1 MKELL
6 WHGLKEALAL
16 KLEVPIEL
24 IEEPNRAGQGD
35 FALPCFELAKQQKN
49 NPVEIAKE
57 IEASHKSIP
66 FFSDV
71 KAQGPYVNFYV
82 DWIVFGQIL
91 LDKIDSRFGTKL
103 YKGKVLI
110 EHTSINPNASPHVG
124 RSRNAIIGDTISRIL
139 RHMGYA
145 VESHYYVNDVGKQI
159 ALMVY
164 YSRMKKIKKLDFS
177 SLLKLYIEANEWQAQ
192 NPGEEE
198 KVLKLLWEYES
209 GNRKLRAEFRKFVS
223 VALKGQVKVL
233 GDLNISYNKFDFE
246 SEYLRGKTIPAI
258 LKQLEGTGK
267 LFVDRYG
274 RKVLDLA
281 GFNIAMESPVLVLTR
296 RDGTSLYQLRDIAY
310 TLDKIKKAKDLNIL
324 ILGEDQKLYF
334 QQLSS
339 TLKIMGYEPPA
350 VVHYSFILLPTGKM
364 STRTGNVVLLED
376 FMGEVREKAKEE
388 LKKRYPELKQKELL
402 RRSNAVSI
410 AAVRYSIIK
419 VAPEKNVIFKLDEAL
434 KFEGDTGPYLLY
446 TYARAKSI
454 LEKAKKWKS
463 YSAASLE
470 DPKEKFLL
478 KLLAQYTVVL
488 EKSRE
493 ELRPHYLAS
502 YTRELADAF
511 NTFYQSLPVLKAE
524 KGVKEARLQLVKAV
538 KDVLGSTLL
547 LLGFTLLDEM

>member
-16 KLEVPIEL
+16 EIGVPVGL
-24 IEEPNRAGQGD
+24 IEEPNREGQGD
-35 FALPCFELAKQQKN
+35 FALPCFELAKQQKRA
-49 NPVEIAKE
+49 PQEIAKE
-57 IEASHKSIP
+57 IEEKHKTP
-66 FFSDV
+66 AFFSEV

-91 LDKIDSRFGTKL
+91 LDKIDSKFGTKL
-103 YKGKVLI
+103 CKGKVLI

-124 RSRNAIIGDTISRIL
+124 RSRNAIIGDTLTRIL
-139 RHMGYA
+139 RYMGYN

-198 KVLKLLWEYES
+198 KVFKLLWNYES
-209 GNRKLRAEFRKFVS
+209 GNKKLQTEFHRFVD
-223 VALKGQVKVL
+223 VALKGQIKVL
-233 GDLNISYNKFDFE
+233 GELNISYDKFDFE
-246 SEYLRGKTIPAI
+246 SDYLRGKTIPAI
-258 LKQLEGTGK
+258 LKKLESTGK

-310 TLDKIKKAKDLNIL
+310 TLDKVKKAKDLNIL

-339 TLKIMGYEPPA
+339 ALKILGYESPA
-350 VVHYSFILLPTGKM
+350 VVHYSFILLPSGKM

-376 FMGEVREKAKEE
+376 FMGEVKEKAKEE
-388 LKKRYPELKQKELL
+388 VKQRYPELKEKELN
-402 RRSNAVSI
+402 RRASAISI

-419 VAPEKNVIFKLDEAL
+419 VAPEKNVLFKLDEAL
-434 KFEGDTGPYLLY
+434 KFEGDTGPYMLY
-446 TYARAKSI
+446 TYARANSV
-454 LEKAKKWKS
+454 LEKAKKWKT
-463 YSAASLE
+463 YSAAKLE
-470 DPKEKFLL
+470 DPRERFLL
-478 KLLAQYTVVL
+478 RLLAQYTSVL

-502 YTRELADAF
+502 YTRELADGF
-511 NTFYQSLPVLKAE
+511 NTFYQVLPVLKAE
-524 KGVKEARLQLVKAV
+524 KGLKEARLQLVKAV
-538 KDVLGSTLL
+538 RDVLGSAMM